1 MTTVVSDTS
10 PINYLCVIGV
20 VDVLPRLF
28 TEVLIPPMVLAE
40 LRHPRAPRQV
50 AAWLDQMPDWVIVR
64 PALHIRSDLG
74 LDPGETE
81 AISLA
86 LELSIPAIVIDEK
99 RGRLA
104 AERCGI
110 YAVGTLNILEAAHSR
125 GFLNFEDAV
134 ARLRGTNF
142 HMDDTLI
149 DALIAKI
156 RSREGA

>member
-1 MTTVVSDTS
+1 VTTVVSDTS
-10 PINYLCVIGV
+10 PINYLCVIGA
-20 VDVLPRLF
+20 VDVLPKLF

-40 LRHPRAPRQV
+40 LGHPHAPQQV
-50 AAWLDQMPDWVIVR
+50 AVWLAQMPDWVIVR
-64 PALHIRSDLG
+64 PSLHIHSDLG

-104 AERCGI
+104 AEKCGI
-110 YAVGTLNILEAAHSR
+110 SAVGTLNILEAAHFH
-125 GFLNFEDAV
+125 GFLNFGDAV
-134 ARLRGTNF
+134 ARLRRTNF
-142 HMDDTLI
+142 HMDDALI

-156 RSREGA
+156 RARKGA

>member
-1 MTTVVSDTS
+1 MRDWGGGCLSK
-10 PINYLCVIGV
+10 
-20 VDVLPRLF
+20 LF

-40 LRHPRAPRQV
+40 LRHPGAPQQV
-50 AAWLDQMPDWVIVR
+50 AAWLTQMPDWVIVR
-64 PALHIRSDLG
+64 PPLHIRSGLG

-99 RGRLA
+99 RGRIA
-104 AERCGI
+104 AEKCGI
-110 YAVGTLNILEAAHSR
+110 SAVGTLNILEAAHSH

-134 ARLRGTNF
+134 GRLRRTNF
-142 HMDDTLI
+142 HMDYALI

-156 RSREGA
+156 RAREAV